1 MAKTNAAVE
10 LYYDGVWNSAPAYAR
25 NPIGATWGLASEGA
39 GIRPATCSVTL
50 DNTGGEYNPADARSD
65 LYGLIGRNTPGRVA
79 LTPGLTT
86 GTWANTSDTFTRTS
100 VDSWGSATS
109 GQAWTTYGSGGTVNT
124 SDWQVGSGVGTLS
137 VPVANAVRMSYLAD
151 LNVVDF
157 TSVVTMKAPQ
167 ATGASL
173 EIGGVAYRGTSTTAY
188 QFVQVRATITNTVT
202 IRAFSSDTIT
212 QVGATATVA
221 GLTHAGTGTPLRLR
235 VTVLGSR
242 VMARVWV
249 ASTSEPTDHWDLEV
263 TNTLDLVAP
272 GFIGLRA
279 SRLIGNTNTSPVVFT
294 LDDWATTTSAPICMG
309 DVSKWAPDRAVKG
322 DAWTDVE
329 ITGPAQRVNGSGR
342 ILPSRPLTYV
352 PDNDPDAYWS
362 FTAGRAGEIGDLTA
376 GAGGNFVSTTS
387 ATAGSVEA
395 GTADL
400 APWLDPVA
408 TLKGTS
414 SVQAAVTMDTVPAAL
429 TIDWVR
435 KADLG
440 GPGTLQLVF
449 VGNGATPLSWT
460 LDFLAGGLNEVD
472 VTPTRSDGTHTGS
485 TADVVTAPFSSDL
498 TMMRFQA
505 FQNAGNVDFALY
517 VNGSLSSTISHT
529 LTGATL
535 TGLSQIR
542 INHNGDPAD
551 SMAFGHLAVYQI
563 GPSWAA
569 AYSATLG
576 DPGETA
582 GARFLRLGE
591 ELGITV
597 LLDGDEDTTAS
608 MGPQYPDTLANILT
622 ELASTDNALIYDAI
636 GANALVMTTGRSRY
650 NRTPALEL
658 TFNDNAAPP
667 LRPVIDTLGVV
678 NDVEAVRHSGG
689 KYTRSI
695 TTGPLN
701 TSDPFTDPEGIGPR
715 QLRLSVNPEL
725 DADLSD
731 LAGWALHVGT
741 DPGARYENVT
751 VDLTAHPELY
761 VDALLVR
768 PGDLITIEDLEP
780 DLVELQV
787 IGGQYVV
794 ENNHLLVTYN
804 CVSAAPY
811 RVGQVETA
819 GYMRIGSATST
830 LAADFIAGTNTS
842 MSVTVTGSLWST
854 TAEPYHIQVG
864 GVVFNVTATTGAT
877 SPQTFTVDVTPVNGV
892 IRTIPA
898 GAKIDVYPPIYVAL

>member
-1 MAKTNAAVE
+1 MPKTNASVE
-10 LYYDGVWNSAPAYAR
+10 LYYDGVWNAAPAYTRDA
-25 NPIGATWGLASEGA
+25 IQATWGLASEGA
-39 GIRPATCSVTL
+39 GIRPATCATTL
-50 DNTGGEYNPADARSD
+50 DNTGGDYNPSDARSD

-79 LTPGLTT
+79 LAPGLTT
-86 GTWANTSDTFTRTS
+86 GSWADTTDTFTRTS
-100 VDSWGSATS
+100 VNSWGSATS
-109 GQAWTTYGSGGTVNT
+109 GQAWTTYGNGGTVNA

-137 VPVANAVRMSYLAD
+137 VPIANALRMSYLSS

-157 TSVVTMKAPQ
+157 TTVVTMKAPQ

-173 EIGGVAYRGTSTTAY
+173 EIGGIAYRGTSTTVY
-188 QFVQVRATITNTVT
+188 QHLQVRATTTNTVT
-202 IRAFSSDTIT
+202 IRAFSNNAT
-212 QVGATATVA
+212 QLGLATVA

-235 VTVLGSR
+235 VTVMGTR

-249 ASTSEPTDHWDLEV
+249 ASTSEPTDHWDLEA

-272 GFIGLRA
+272 GYIGLRA
-279 SRLIGNTNTSPVVFT
+279 SRLVGNTNVSPVVFT
-294 LDDWATTTSAPICMG
+294 FDDWATTTSAPICMG

-322 DAWTDVE
+322 DAWTGLE

-342 ILPSRPLTYV
+342 TLPSRPLTYI

-362 FTAGRAGEIGDLTA
+362 FTAGRAGEIGDLTD
-376 GAGGNFVSTTS
+376 GSGGNFVSTTS

-395 GTADL
+395 GTADV
-400 APWLDPVA
+400 APWLDPLA

-414 SVQAAVTMDTVPAAL
+414 SVQADVTMDVVPVAL

-449 VGNGATPLSWT
+449 VGNGASPLSWT
-460 LDFLAGGLNEVD
+460 IDFLAGGLNEVD
-472 VTPTRSDGTHTGS
+472 VTPTRPDGTHTGL

-529 LTGATL
+529 LNTATL

-542 INHNGDPAD
+542 VNHNGASAD
-551 SMAFGHLAVYQI
+551 SMAFGHLAVYQV
-563 GPSWAA
+563 GPSWAE

-597 LLDGDEDTTAS
+597 LLDGDEDTTAP
-608 MGPQYPDTLANILT
+608 MGPQYPDTLANTLT

-636 GANALVMTTGRSRY
+636 GANALVMTAGRSRY
-650 NRTPALEL
+650 NRTAALEL
-658 TFNDNAAPP
+658 TFNDNVAPP
-667 LRPVIDTLGVV
+667 LRPVIDTLGTV

-689 KYTRSI
+689 KYTQAVTS
-695 TTGPLN
+695 GPLN
-701 TSDPFTDPEGIGPR
+701 NSDPFTDPEGIGPR

-725 DADLSD
+725 DADLPD

-741 DPGARYENVT
+741 NPGARYENVT
-751 VDLTAHPELY
+751 VDLTARPELY
-761 VDALLVR
+761 VSALLVR

-787 IGGQYVV
+787 IGGQYVA
-794 ENNHLLVTYN
+794 ENNHLLVTFN
-804 CVSAAPY
+804 CVPAAPY
-811 RVGQVETA
+811 RVGQVETSS
-819 GYMRIGSATST
+819 YMRIGSSSST

-854 TAEPYHIQVG
+854 TAEPYQIQVG
-864 GVVFNVTATTGAT
+864 GVVFNVTATTGAA
-877 SPQTFTVDVTPVNGV
+877 SPQTFTVDITPVNGV
-892 IRTIPA
+892 TRTIPA
-898 GAKIDVYPPIYVAL
+898 GSRIDIYPPIYIAL